1 MYMKGYGEM
10 PKLWTYGGLLQ
21 GDAGVFPTSSFVYRF
36 MILSPLT
43 AEKRGRGVNYFV
55 HCTSFPSPFDSIR
68 PKLRDTDVYLA
79 TTTIVREMQTRLA
92 SQQLIRIRAL
102 QIRALRNL
110 SDLLRHESSLVV
122 RGYQGRVDC
131 ACWSFGGR
139 VCGSR
144 ATRIHRQSRTARLH
158 QSRLGHLPR
167 MRRVLR
173 GLGEPTLGFCDEPK
187 VV

>member
-1 MYMKGYGEM
+1 MYVIGYGEM

-21 GDAGVFPTSSFVYRF
+21 GDAGVFSTSPFVYSF
-36 MILSPLT
+36 MILTPLT
-43 AEKRGRGVNYFV
+43 AEKRRRGVNYSV
-55 HCTSFPSPFDSIR
+55 HCTSFSSVCDSIR

-79 TTTIVREMQTRLA
+79 TATIVREMQTRLA
-92 SQQLIRIRAL
+92 SQQLMCIRAL
-102 QIRALRNL
+102 HIRALRNL
-110 SDLLRHESSLVV
+110 SALLRHESSLVV

-139 VCGSR
+139 VCGR

-158 QSRLGHLPR
+158 QSRLGRLPR
-167 MRRVLR
+167 MRRVVR